1 MTKNQL
7 SRSLKE
13 KVRAR
18 AQECCEYCWSQEK
31 FATQSFSIEHIIPIS
46 KSGKTVL
53 NNLALACQGCNNH
66 KYSKVIGQ
74 DPITGQVVNLY
85 HPRIDNWEDH
95 FCWNPNYVLIIGL
108 TSIGRATIETL
119 NLNRKGLVNLR
130 QILYPMGE
138 HPPRLNQ
145 P

>member
-13 KVRAR
+13 KV
-18 AQECCEYCWSQEK
+18 
-31 FATQSFSIEHIIPIS
+31 
-46 KSGKTVL
+46 
-53 NNLALACQGCNNH
+53 
-66 KYSKVIGQ
+66 
-74 DPITGQVVNLY
+74 
-85 HPRIDNWEDH
+85 
-95 FCWNPNYVLIIGL
+95 
-108 TSIGRATIETL
+108 RATIETL